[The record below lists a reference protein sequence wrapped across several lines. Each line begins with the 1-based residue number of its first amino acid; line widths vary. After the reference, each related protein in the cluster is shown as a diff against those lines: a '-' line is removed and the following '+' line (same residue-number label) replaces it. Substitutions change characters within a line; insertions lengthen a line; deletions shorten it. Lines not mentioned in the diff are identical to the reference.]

1 METFCFGEWTM
12 MHCSEILRGGTRAT
26 VIRRGIM
33 DGKASSQEANEDRL
47 LLLEL
52 HKSVEGRRGEKPREE
67 KETLA
72 K

>member
-1 METFCFGEWTM
+1 M

-33 DGKASSQEANEDRL
+33 DGKASLQEANEDRL

-52 HKSVEGRRGEKPREE
+52 HEKCRGKKRRETSRRERNPR
-67 KETLA
+67 KVIFRLRSR
-72 K
+72 